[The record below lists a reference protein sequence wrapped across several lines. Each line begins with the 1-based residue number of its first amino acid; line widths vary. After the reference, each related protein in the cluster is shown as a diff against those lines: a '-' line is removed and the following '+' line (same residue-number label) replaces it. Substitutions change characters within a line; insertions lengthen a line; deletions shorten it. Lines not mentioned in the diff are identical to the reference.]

1 MATTS
6 TTKESNSSGSTSEG
20 GGAVHRNGSE
30 IKGLLTH
37 GGRYVQYNVYGNLF
51 EVSSKYVPPVRP
63 IGRGAYGIVC
73 AAVNSETHE
82 EVAIKK
88 IGNAFDN
95 IIDAKRTL
103 REIKLLCHMDHEN
116 VIAMRDIIRPP
127 KMEAFN
133 DVYIVYE
140 LMDTDLHQIIRSEQS
155 LNDDHCQYFLYQL
168 LRGLKYVH
176 SANVLHRD
184 LKPSNLLLNSNCD
197 LKIGDFGL
205 ARTTAETDFMTEYVV
220 TRWYRAPELLLN
232 CSEYT
237 AAIDIWS
244 VGCILGE
251 IMTREP
257 LFPGKDYVHQLRLIT
272 EVPLT
277 MLALAFCEVIMP
289 EDMLDSFRNTKR
301 KFSQLRFPI
310 CLLELLI
317 YWRKCLC
324 LIPVIASLLM
334 RPFVTNICHLS
345 MISMM
350 SLSAPGLFILILS
363 NHHVPK
369 ST

>member
-20 GGAVHRNGSE
+20 GGAVHRHGSK

-51 EVSSKYVPPVRP
+51 EVSSKYVPPIRP

-95 IIDAKRTL
+95 RIDAKRTL

-133 DVYIVYE
+133 DVYVVYE

-155 LNDDHCQYFLYQL
+155 LNDDHCQST
-168 LRGLKYVH
+168 GV
-176 SANVLHRD
+176 
-184 LKPSNLLLNSNCD
+184 
-197 LKIGDFGL
+197 
-205 ARTTAETDFMTEYVV
+205 
-220 TRWYRAPELLLN
+220 AP
-232 CSEYT
+232 
-237 AAIDIWS
+237 
-244 VGCILGE
+244 
-251 IMTREP
+251 
-257 LFPGKDYVHQLRLIT
+257 
-272 EVPLT
+272 
-277 MLALAFCEVIMP
+277 
-289 EDMLDSFRNTKR
+289 
-301 KFSQLRFPI
+301 
-310 CLLELLI
+310 
-317 YWRKCLC
+317 
-324 LIPVIASLLM
+324 
-334 RPFVTNICHLS
+334 
-345 MISMM
+345 
-350 SLSAPGLFILILS
+350 
-363 NHHVPK
+363 
-369 ST
+369 